1 MTHQIMPIQSINFLT
16 LFIFLKLGLV
26 EQKMLPAALLLK
38 PVALLQAFY
47 QFINT
52 EDLIK

>member
-1 MTHQIMPIQSINFLT
+1 MAKQIMPIQSINFFI
-16 LFIFLKLGLV
+16 LFIFLKLGVV
-26 EQKMLPAALLLK
+26 EQETLPAALLLK
-38 PVALLQAFY
+38 PATLLQAFY